1 MPTADELLG
10 TKKSASDLLGVTQ
23 AKPAAPEM
31 VPSYDPMGAATGYY
45 EAAPPMAAK
54 PMPYGEQMKELG
66 RAALGYGKGTIS
78 QIAGAPGDVEAFARA
93 LYNAT
98 MRFPGKIQQ
107 YQADRL
113 GSEDFSDYIK
123 KQVKNMEDKVLISE
137 EPYFKTTEQRG
148 KQLFGEPKTPGEKV
162 GRAFG
167 EVLGLPTGIGLG
179 KKAGVKLAEG
189 LVGRTTET
197 AGKIAREA
205 EKLGFKLEPR
215 QVRAKEPLGSPGFA
229 GAAEKNQTLANRLAS
244 KATGV
249 ETNEISRD
257 FVGKRLKEL
266 GKNYSEIFDRELKV
280 DRALVDDLS
289 AITDFEAR
297 VRPADVRSATQASNN
312 LISAFTQA
320 EREVGRPISAV
331 KLDGREIQRLRNELS
346 YIARTATVGDDR
358 RIAGQFVEAIDN
370 AIARNNK
377 DLATKLADTNRQY
390 AATKTLEEMIEK
402 GTVFQGNI
410 SLDKLGDYVAAN
422 SYGFGSGTSM
432 HPLSDL
438 AVMGRELGIRGIFEG
453 VQEPA
458 SEITQLLSK
467 TGRFVAPLTRT
478 QAARAAQRAISAESG
493 LPKAEIA
500 TLPAGALQAAYDE
513 QQKRKK

>member
-1 MPTADELLG
+1 MAERPSLDTLFADPLKDLPP
-10 TKKSASDLLGVTQ
+10 KPKASASTD
-23 AKPAAPEM
+23 M
-31 VPSYDPMGAATGYY
+31 VPSYDPMGTFTGYS
-45 EAAPPMAAK
+45 EAAPPTAAQ
-54 PMPYGEQMKELG
+54 PMSYREQMRQLG
-66 RAALGYGKGTIS
+66 QTALGYGKGAIS
-78 QIAGAPGDVEAFARA
+78 QVAGAPGDVEYIGRL
-93 LYNAT
+93 LYN
-98 MRFPGKIQQ
+98 
-107 YQADRL
+107 L
-113 GSEDFSDYIK
+113 GVEKTGAPFS
-123 KQVKNMEDKVLISE
+123 KVSQ
-137 EPYFKTTEQRG
+137 EPYFLPTEERG

-167 EVLGLPTGIGLG
+167 EALGLPSVVGLG
-179 KKAGVKLAEG
+179 KKAGVELASG
-189 LVGRTTET
+189 LIGRTTKT
-197 AGKIAREA
+197 AGDIARKA

-249 ETNEISRD
+249 ETNEISRE
-257 FVGKRLKEL
+257 FVGDRLKAL

-280 DRALVDDLS
+280 DRDLINDLR
-289 AITDFEAR
+289 AIADFEAR
-297 VRPADVRSATQASNN
+297 VRPADVRSASQASNN

-320 EREVGRPISAV
+320 QNQIGRPISAV
-331 KLDGREIQRLRNELS
+331 KLDGREIQRLRNDLS

-358 RIAGQFVEAIDN
+358 RVAGQFVEAIDN

-377 DLATKLADTNRQY
+377 DLAAKLAETNRQY

-402 GTVFQGNI
+402 GNIFQGNI

-438 AVMGRELGIRGIFEG
+438 AIMGRELGIRGIFEG

-458 SEITQLLSK
+458 SELAQIFSK
-467 TGRFVAPLTRT
+467 AGRFVAPATRT
-478 QAARAAQRAISAESG
+478 QAARAIQRGISAEPG

-500 TLPAGALQAAYDE
+500 TLPLGALQAAYDK
-513 QQKRKK
+513 QQERKK